1 MLFRSFGFNLYN
13 GPNTVGAAKGNLDD
27 KSRRTATLVVNQTDA
42 ATLGIQVYNYSANN
56 VDARYAI
63 TVNGL

>member
-1 MLFRSFGFNLYN
+1 M
-13 GPNTVGAAKGNLDD
+13 NTVGVAKGNLDD
-27 KSRRTATLVVNQTDA
+27 KSRRTATLIVNQSDA